1 MLKGVGLSCILAAGH
16 PLALGLG
23 SAAGASREMQAA
35 TVLQCA
41 FRLHLARKEA
51 TRRRRER
58 EAYSEEMEKLQ
69 REVGET

>member
-1 MLKGVGLSCILAAGH
+1 
-16 PLALGLG
+16 
-23 SAAGASREMQAA
+23 MQAA